1 MKYPNIERR
10 LGLHESVGVIYV
22 VDGFEAALVRENQTV
37 IAEAKG
43 ATVEEAL
50 ANLELALKPEGT

>member
-1 MKYPNIERR
+1 MYPNIERR

-22 VDGFEAALVRENQTV
+22 VDGYEAALVHENQTV

-43 ATVEEAL
+43 ETVEEAL
-50 ANLELALKPEGT
+50 ANLELLLKPEGT